1 MNTIDTL
8 GFLRSVSRFTE
19 NKYDDRE
26 LFKSYLLDRSNNY
39 EILLQIHK
47 LQYIFIKKLFDYDCS
62 EHTRRITRENFSS
75 QLLSLQFLY
84 KEYLEI
90 LSQLCKDFENE
101 NITYCILKGFSI
113 TEALYNIEGVIYRP
127 FSDIDILISPNHL
140 SKAQLLL
147 EKYNFIQ
154 GKIKGRHL
162 MKAARSELIY
172 WKLNSHQLHEY
183 IKYSKYSNISPM
195 FSITIDINTTIF
207 EGGIY
212 TDPIPMDVL
221 FQNTIT
227 KEFSNISIK
236 CLNPTFELLQLCYHF
251 YKDTKYEIKAKTH
264 ENYCL
269 LKFCDIREY
278 IKRYYNDIR
287 WNDFLNITNDA
298 KIGDQIYYSL
308 SMVSNFY
315 NDLNIS
321 DILKQIKTTFLS
333 DSQEIDWHALL
344 IQ

>member
-8 GFLRSVSRFTE
+8 DFLRSVSQFTG
-19 NKYDDRE
+19 NKDNDRD

-39 EILLQIHK
+39 EVLLQIHK
-47 LQYIFIKKLFDYDCS
+47 LQYIFIKKLYDYDCS
-62 EHTRRITRENFSS
+62 EYTRRITRETFSS
-75 QLLSLQFLY
+75 QLLSLQFMY

-90 LSQLCKDFENE
+90 LSQLCKDFEKE

-113 TEALYNIEGVIYRP
+113 TDALYNIKGVIYRP

-140 SKAQLLL
+140 YRTQLLL

-154 GKIKGRHL
+154 GKMKGKHIIK
-162 MKAARSELIY
+162 AERSELIY

-183 IKYSKYSNISPM
+183 IRCSKYSNISPM
-195 FSITIDINTTIF
+195 FAITIDVNTTIF

-227 KEFSNISIK
+227 KDFSNISIK
-236 CLNPTFELLQLCYHF
+236 CLNPTFELIQLCYHF

-264 ENYCL
+264 ENHCL

-278 IKRYYNDIR
+278 IKKYYDEIQ
-287 WNDFLNITNDA
+287 WDVFLKIINDA
-298 KIGDQIYYSL
+298 QIGDRIYYPL
-308 SMVSNFY
+308 WIVSAFY
-315 NDLNIS
+315 KDLNIS
-321 DILKQIKTTFLS
+321 DKLKQIETKNHYNIN
-333 DSQEIDWHALL
+333 EINWQSLL
-344 IQ
+344 IK